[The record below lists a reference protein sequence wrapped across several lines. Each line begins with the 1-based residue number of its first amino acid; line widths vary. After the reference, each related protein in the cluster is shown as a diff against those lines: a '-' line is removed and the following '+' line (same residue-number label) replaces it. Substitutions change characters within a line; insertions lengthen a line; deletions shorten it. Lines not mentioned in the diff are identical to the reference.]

1 MKNPK
6 SSSVTRE
13 SIIAV
18 FSELPAGT
26 ETSTRRIAARILVK
40 NFSNKKKL
48 NKFINEYNIWLQLPF
63 WLKECDQMNG
73 LSPEYLK
80 ILDKTERAVRAA
92 ISWLVMGGQLKCVGY
107 SKKRRDSEGRKYPV
121 KLYKWTGKKEIFR
134 VPQDEEER
142 KISIE
147 QRSFAGVTAFLC
159 KPW

>member
-80 ILDKTERAVRAA
+80 DKLTEQ
-92 ISWLVMGGQLKCVGY
+92 S
-107 SKKRRDSEGRKYPV
+107 S
-121 KLYKWTGKKEIFR
+121 
-134 VPQDEEER
+134 
-142 KISIE
+142 
-147 QRSFAGVTAFLC
+147 
-159 KPW
+159 